1 MRASSIIVGNNRLK
15 LKMINLPPTSKLEMY
30 VLQSQILIEI
40 EHENQEQSDHIIG
53 LKGYNYTFG
62 ITASIYFI
70 YMIKSAIN
78 FLGKSFTQEKKYCRS
93 YYRIESYA
101 TKLVKINK
109 NLRLI

>member
-53 LKGYNYTFG
+53 
-62 ITASIYFI
+62 
-70 YMIKSAIN
+70 
-78 FLGKSFTQEKKYCRS
+78 
-93 YYRIESYA
+93 
-101 TKLVKINK
+101 
-109 NLRLI
+109 